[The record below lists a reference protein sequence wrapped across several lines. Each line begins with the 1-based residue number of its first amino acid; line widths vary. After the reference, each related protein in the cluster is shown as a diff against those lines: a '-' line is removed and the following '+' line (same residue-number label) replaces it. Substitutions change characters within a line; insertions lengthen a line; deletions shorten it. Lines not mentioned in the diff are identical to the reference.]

1 MKIFTSL
8 MVATLSLAYFNNASA
23 DILIDLNQL
32 DEISISNTQPDNS
45 FSERIAEPE
54 LANDLVNQQPASQ
67 LAGTTKPANKTRL
80 RELPFNVEVL
90 AAAKETLVD
99 AALIHAVIATESRH
113 NAKAVSNKGAR
124 GLMQLMPATAKRFNV
139 KDRNNAGQ
147 NILAG
152 SRYLRELL
160 NLYKGDL
167 QLSLAAYNAGPGA
180 VAKYHGRIPPYQE
193 TLHYVPKVL
202 NYYRQYS

>member
-1 MKIFTSL
+1 MTIFKSL
-8 MVATLSLAYFNNASA
+8 IFPLLALAYFNNARA
-23 DILIDLNQL
+23 DVLIDLEQT
-32 DEISISNTQPDNS
+32 DEISISNTQPDS
-45 FSERIAEPE
+45 TFTVRIAEKE
-54 LANDLVNQQPASQ
+54 LVDQHPANQ
-67 LAGTTKPANKTRL
+67 LATAIKPANKTRL
-80 RELPFNVEVL
+80 RELPYNVEVL

-113 NAKAVSNKGAR
+113 NPKAVSNKGAR

-152 SRYLRELL
+152 SKYLRELL
-160 NLYKGDL
+160 TLFNGDL
-167 QLSLAAYNAGPGA
+167 KLSLAAYNAGPGA
-180 VAKYHGRIPPYQE
+180 VKKYHGHIPPYQE
-193 TLHYVPKVL
+193 TMHYVPKVL